1 MIVGEMC
8 LSPVGLSIT
17 TKLAPKAFEAQTVAI
32 WLLADAASQ
41 AINAQIAR
49 FYTPGTESAY
59 FWDCRTCSCRCRD
72 SLIHCEKNQSKNL
85 MGDVR

>member
-49 FYTPGTESAY
+49 FYTPE
-59 FWDCRTCSCRCRD
+59 
-72 SLIHCEKNQSKNL
+72 QSQHIL
-85 MGDVR
+85 GLSDL